1 MNKAKKSKH
10 FRNDLAL
17 FLVLLQED
25 AILRAMME
33 RNKMQHSF
41 STLKSQIMLVIGF
54 SKEVLSSAC
63 HLIIVEP
70 LAHTKHSAIFTF
82 QPLER
87 EIPCRP

>member
-25 AILRAMME
+25 AILRAMMGS
-33 RNKMQHSF
+33 NKMQHSF

-54 SKEVLSSAC
+54 SKDALSRAC
-63 HLIIVEP
+63 HLIIAEL
-70 LAHTKHSAIFTF
+70 LAHTKHNVIFNF
-82 QPLER
+82 
-87 EIPCRP
+87 

>member
-17 FLVLLQED
+17 VLVLLQED

-54 SKEVLSSAC
+54 PKEVLSSAY
-63 HLIIVEP
+63 HLIIVEL
-70 LAHTKHSAIFTF
+70 LAQTKHSAIFTF
-82 QPLER
+82 
-87 EIPCRP
+87 

>member
-25 AILRAMME
+25 AILREMME

-41 STLKSQIMLVIGF
+41 STLKSQIMLVTGF
-54 SKEVLSSAC
+54 SKEALSSAC
-63 HLIIVEP
+63 HFIIVEL
-70 LAHTKHSAIFTF
+70 LAHTNHNVIFNF
-82 QPLER
+82 
-87 EIPCRP
+87 